1 MTFYVRRFWNGI
13 SSFTEDIT
21 LAKIDY
27 NRGEAGLKQHY
38 RTLGHCEQIHMY
50 KYRLTRLPCME
61 GKEDVKIN
69 TRVYTTQKGIYK
81 RLKITLRYILLKR
94 VLERLKVTL
103 RYTLTT
109 KV

>member
-1 MTFYVRRFWNGI
+1 
-13 SSFTEDIT
+13 
-21 LAKIDY
+21 
-27 NRGEAGLKQHY
+27 
-38 RTLGHCEQIHMY
+38 
-50 KYRLTRLPCME
+50 ME

-81 RLKITLRYILLKR
+81 RLKITLRYTLLKR